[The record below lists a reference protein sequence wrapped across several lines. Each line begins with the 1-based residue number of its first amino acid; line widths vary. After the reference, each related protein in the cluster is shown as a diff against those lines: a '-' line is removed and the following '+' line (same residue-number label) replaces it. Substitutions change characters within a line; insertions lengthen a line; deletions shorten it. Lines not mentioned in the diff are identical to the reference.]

1 MKLAIMQGRLSPMVN
16 RKIQSFPIKNW
27 KKEFSIAKKIGL
39 KFIEWTLDYQHLF
52 LNPLLTK
59 KGKKEIKFFSK
70 KYSIKIKSLTGDC
83 FMQRP
88 FWKLKN
94 NSKLILNFKK
104 IINCC
109 GEIKIKY
116 IVVPLVDKGSIKIQ
130 IKKI

>member
-83 FMQRP
+83 FMQKP

-94 NSKLILNFKK
+94 NNKLIKLIFFLFRMP
-104 IINCC
+104 IQMIYFL
-109 GEIKIKY
+109 Y
-116 IVVPLVDKGSIKIQ
+116 IQCHHPTKEQVLLF
-130 IKKI
+130 